1 MLEGVLLQ
9 LVQVVAPQG
18 QKPYNK
24 GCEGNGRKMKEGED
38 RREGTNGTKGGDGE
52 MMERDEQKRKVERE
66 RGKGK
71 GESLN

>member
-24 GCEGNGRKMKEGED
+24 GCEGNGRKIKEGEV
-38 RREGTNGTKGGDGE
+38 RREGTKGTKE
-52 MMERDEQKRKVERE
+52 EWN
-66 RGKGK
+66 GK
-71 GESLN
+71 E

>member
-1 MLEGVLLQ
+1 
-9 LVQVVAPQG
+9 
-18 QKPYNK
+18 
-24 GCEGNGRKMKEGED
+24 MKEGED

-71 GESLN
+71 GGRLN

>member
-24 GCEGNGRKMKEGED
+24 GCEGNGRKMKEGE
-38 RREGTNGTKGGDGE
+38 E

-66 RGKGK
+66 RGKAK
-71 GESLN
+71 GERLN